1 MQTLTLRPSF
11 LPPTTDIFIGKHIL
25 KTGKLKAFC
34 KSLGTKSVIIS
45 DAHVGKLYG
54 NALAKSLQAELIII
68 PDGEIA
74 KTKETQ
80 ELLMQTLFQMHC
92 GKDTVLI
99 ALGGGITTDLVGFVS
114 SIYKRGVPLI
124 LIPTTLL
131 AIVDAAIGGKT
142 AINTPFGKN
151 LIGTLYHPK
160 AIFAD
165 LATLSTLSE
174 KEWMNG
180 VSEILKLGLIFD
192 AELWDEAKKNLK
204 NPQLILRAMQGK
216 ITIVEQDPWDKSIRH
231 ILNFGHTIGHGLEL
245 ISEYQMAH
253 GEAVALGSVIESHL
267 SMRLGFLS
275 LQDFTN
281 IHHMYQPFHLK
292 LPLSYTREKFL
303 QALLQDKKKKGN
315 EIRFVCIDQIGHAVS
330 FDNRYC
336 RAVNAQELE
345 STLLW
350 MEKNYGAALHKQLEE
365 SRA

>member
-25 KTGKLKAFC
+25 KTAKLRDFC
-34 KSLGTKSVIIS
+34 KSLGSRIIIIS
-45 DAHVGKLYG
+45 DARVGKLYG
-54 NALAKSLQAELIII
+54 TALAKSLQGELILI
-68 PDGEIA
+68 PDGELA

-80 ELLMQTLFQMHC
+80 ELLMQTLFQMNC

-114 SIYKRGVPLI
+114 SIYKRGVPLV
-124 LIPTTLL
+124 LVPTTLL

-180 VSEILKLGLIFD
+180 VSEILKMGLIYD
-192 AELWDEAKKNLK
+192 AELWNGAKKNLK
-204 NPQLILRAMQGK
+204 DPKLISRAIQGK

-245 ISEYQMAH
+245 ISEYLMAH
-253 GEAVALGSVIESHL
+253 GEAVALGSLIEAHL

-275 LQDFTN
+275 SQDFTS
-281 IHHMYQPFHLK
+281 IHQMYAPFSLK
-292 LPLSYTREKFL
+292 LPASYTREKFL
-303 QALLQDKKKKGN
+303 QALLHDKKRKGN
-315 EIRFVCIDQIGHAVS
+315 EIRFVCIDQIGHAIS
-330 FDNRYC
+330 FDNQYC
-336 RAVNAQELE
+336 RAVTAQELE
-345 STLLW
+345 MSLLW
-350 MEKNYGAALHKQLEE
+350 MEKNYGATIH
-365 SRA
+365 